1 MANSVLAR
9 PEAATLPIYTE
20 LAALTQGEQQQGC
33 EGEEEE
39 DMLWGGDVNGQPGY
53 PSTPASSSPWQ
64 QNSEQA
70 FTCRTQSSGPQQD
83 SHRQVI
89 EHCEDTGIGPS
100 ESPSRPTEHCR
111 PAPKLLDSGDED
123 SSQNVKK
130 QRCSALPVTHRDS
143 DPAPN
148 RRSYWGDPSRLTL
161 QCEPFPFPAVTTASL
176 AHTGSRQPCSLT
188 SFPVRPLQKANV
200 PTPPASTS
208 ALPGDSLP
216 AASDSS
222 SSMKVMGLY
231 AELVKELQ
239 EQVLELQRRE
249 WAQVEVVLL
258 RDRRIEALERENQRL
273 KDQLQKLEEENDLLS
288 SDSERGITMRSLQA
302 GALDTSRK
310 SIKFLRDLVELLES
324 NLETQNQTP
333 DAKLPLVSAEE
344 TFTPV
349 APSREVNDN
358 ISVTTTW
365 NRPEES
371 FTSALGHQEIHP
383 LGSAMKDTLPDGS
396 PLWASAFEAN
406 GRLKSELIPGSSV
419 YLTNREMN
427 ELSHLPQDKPKLM
440 TRKLLG
446 YFFSDQTLA
455 RSSARGKRIAHNK
468 TTMEKPI
475 CLPSV
480 VTYAIKDYVT
490 SVCGRGCDFTAVINS
505 KCASSRRAVRK
516 LTEKME

>member
-324 NLETQNQTP
+324 NLETQ
-333 DAKLPLVSAEE
+333 
-344 TFTPV
+344 
-349 APSREVNDN
+349 
-358 ISVTTTW
+358 
-365 NRPEES
+365 
-371 FTSALGHQEIHP
+371 
-383 LGSAMKDTLPDGS
+383 
-396 PLWASAFEAN
+396 AN